1 MNEAQTHILWEVKIE
16 NKLKTLLDAKNI
28 FEKLETDPKS
38 VLFSEEKIDK
48 QLLKKLKKAS
58 YGKDNLLL
66 KLINL
71 TENDTDQINKTNQIP
86 TGTNYLQKRGV
97 DRSTL
102 HSFDGPFQLVHADVA
117 NLEFFAKISHR
128 A

>member
-1 MNEAQTHILWEVKIE
+1 M
-16 NKLKTLLDAKNI
+16 
-28 FEKLETDPKS
+28 
-38 VLFSEEKIDK
+38 FSEEKIDK

-86 TGTNYLQKRGV
+86 TRTNYLRKRGI